1 MYSRFSAAVRFSA
14 PPLETRFRGPACRP
28 CVRVPRSLLRTPEE
42 DRPRGHPHQRPQPQA
57 SIPDSD
63 QVARDVVAFG
73 ETVEC
78 LARNEVQGDL
88 SFELD
93 AMDAVL
99 GHGFHPLKAR
109 QRRSIPNLANC
120 PPSQGAFHSGYT
132 HPCRTLRGARTMAYT
147 VPVIRWGP

>member
-14 PPLETRFRGPACRP
+14 PPSETRFRGPACRP

-42 DRPRGHPHQRPQPQA
+42 DRQRGHPPQSP
-57 SIPDSD
+57 SLKLLDPDSD
-63 QVARDVVAFG
+63 QVARDVVALG

-78 LARNEVQGDL
+78 FARNEVQGDL

-93 AMDAVL
+93 AMGAVL

-109 QRRSIPNLANC
+109 QRRSILNLQTVHR
-120 PPSQGAFHSGYT
+120 QGRIPYDVAD
-132 HPCRTLRGARTMAYT
+132 
-147 VPVIRWGP
+147 

>member
-1 MYSRFSAAVRFSA
+1 M
-14 PPLETRFRGPACRP
+14 
-28 CVRVPRSLLRTPEE
+28 
-42 DRPRGHPHQRPQPQA
+42 
-57 SIPDSD
+57 
-63 QVARDVVAFG
+63 AFG

-109 QRRSIPNLANC
+109 QRRSIPNLQTVHRHGRI
-120 PPSQGAFHSGYT
+120 PPTGRHWRSCGQLLSAFLTYFVPIVGLLD
-132 HPCRTLRGARTMAYT
+132 TLSD
-147 VPVIRWGP
+147 